1 MLDGLCGRLVAG
13 GVPLWRAA
21 TGAELLHPLLDARGC
36 RWLRGQGIVKEDYSR
51 DDSDFREDE
60 EWLKSP
66 FYVLAHAPGDG
77 ELRRRLDGS
86 YQRGEFPLLDRF
98 QDEGSTD
105 YLAFA
110 VSYSG
115 RLQFGELQGLLCSFQ
130 TDRPGGFDDAEIE
143 LLRRVATVLA
153 LAIKSI
159 IAVETAGTLM
169 ATYLGEDA
177 GRRVMA
183 GAINRGVAETVR
195 AVLWYSDLEGFT
207 RIADHEP
214 APELI
219 GLLNDY
225 AEAVVGSVHAHGG
238 QVLKFVGDGILGHV
252 PAADGVMPCGRA
264 LDAAAG
270 AIAAAQRLSAERV
283 AAGRTGHRDACG
295 PARRRRALRQHRQ
308 PRPAG
313 LHRGRPGGE
322 RGGADRDLVPLA
334 RAAGD
339 RLLGLRP
346 RRRHGPRSPGLARPL
361 RAQGRAP
368 ARGAVHARPRLV
380 IAAKRAASRP
390 EPSALRRLNSS
401 QKAIARLT
409 RFQPMPL
416 RKAAA

>member
-1 MLDGLCGRLVAG
+1 MRVGLEAADEAEVLDGLCARLVAG

-36 RWLRGQGIVKEDYSR
+36 RWLRGEGILKEDYSR
-51 DDSDFREDE
+51 DGKDFREDE
-60 EWLKSP
+60 EWLRSP

-98 QDEGSTD
+98 QAEGCTD
-105 YLAFA
+105 YLALA
-110 VSYSG
+110 VSYIG

-130 TDRPGGFDDAEIE
+130 TDRPGGFDDVELE
-143 LLRRVATVLA
+143 LLRRLGTVLA

-159 IAVETAGTLM
+159 VAVETAGTLM

-225 AEAVVGSVHAHGG
+225 AEAVVGSIHAHGG
-238 QVLKFVGDGILGHV
+238 QVLKFVGDGILAMF
-252 PAADGVMPCGRA
+252 PLAEGVMPCGRA

-270 AIAAAQRLSAERV
+270 AIAAAQRLSAERL
-283 AAGRTGHRDACG
+283 AAGRTATGMHVALHVGDVLYGNIGSRDRLDFTVVG
-295 PARRRRALRQHRQ
+295 PAVNEVARIETLCRSLEQQVIVSSAFAQDAG
-308 PRPAG
+308 PAS
-313 LHRGRPGGE
+313 
-322 RGGADRDLVPLA
+322 
-334 RAAGD
+334 D
-339 RLLGLRP
+339 RLVSLGRYALKGVR
-346 RRRHGPRSPGLARPL
+346 
-361 RAQGRAP
+361 
-368 ARGAVHARPRLV
+368 
-380 IAAKRAASRP
+380 RP
-390 EPSALRRLNSS
+390 EELFTLDPGS
-401 QKAIARLT
+401 
-409 RFQPMPL
+409 
-416 RKAAA
+416 

>member
-1 MLDGLCGRLVAG
+1 MSEIEAEITRWLVRVGLEAADEAAVLDGLCGRLVAA

-36 RWLRGQGIVKEDYSR
+36 RWVRGQGIVKEDYSR
-51 DDSDFREDE
+51 DGSDFRDDE
-60 EWLKSP
+60 EWLRSP
-66 FYVLAHAPGDG
+66 FYVLANTPGDG

-86 YQRGEFPLLDRF
+86 YRRGEFPLLDRF
-98 QDEGSTD
+98 QDDGSTD

-130 TDRPGGFDDAEIE
+130 TDRQGGFDDAEIE
-143 LLRRVATVLA
+143 LLRRLATVLA
-153 LAIKSI
+153 LTFKSI

-183 GAINRGVAETVR
+183 GAINRGVAETVG

-225 AEAVVGSVHAHGG
+225 AEVVVASIHAHGG
-238 QVLKFVGDGILGHV
+238 QVLKFIGDGILGMF
-252 PAADGVMPCGRA
+252 PLADGAMPCSRA

-270 AIAAAQRLSAERV
+270 AIAAAQVLSTERV
-283 AAGRTGHRDACG
+283 AAGRPATDMHVALHVGDVLYGNIGSRDRLDFTVVGPAVNEVARIEALCRSLEQQVIVSSAFADAAG
-295 PARRRRALRQHRQ
+295 PAR
-308 PRPAG
+308 
-313 LHRGRPGGE
+313 E
-322 RGGADRDLVPLA
+322 
-334 RAAGD
+334 
-339 RLLGLRP
+339 
-346 RRRHGPRSPGLARPL
+346 
-361 RAQGRAP
+361 
-368 ARGAVHARPRLV
+368 RLV
-380 IAAKRAASRP
+380 SLGRYALKGVRRP
-390 EPSALRRLNSS
+390 EELFTPDPGS
-401 QKAIARLT
+401 
-409 RFQPMPL
+409 
-416 RKAAA
+416 

>member
-1 MLDGLCGRLVAG
+1 MTVPAAASVRPLREIRSLSEVEAEITRWLVRVGLEAADEAEVLDGLCARLVAG
-13 GVPLWRAA
+13 GSAAVARGHRRRAA
-21 TGAELLHPLLDARGC
+21 APAARRARLPLAAWPGHRQGGLFAR
-36 RWLRGQGIVKEDYSR
+36 RQRL
-51 DDSDFREDE
+51 
-60 EWLKSP
+60 P
-66 FYVLAHAPGDG
+66 
-77 ELRRRLDGS
+77 RRRGVAEEPVLRPGPRARRRRAQAPAGRV
-86 YQRGEFPLLDRF
+86 YRRGEFPLLDRF
-98 QDEGSTD
+98 QAEGSTD
-105 YLAFA
+105 YLALA

-143 LLRRVATVLA
+143 LLRRLATVLA

-238 QVLKFVGDGILGHV
+238 QVLKFIGDGILAMF
-252 PAADGVMPCGRA
+252 PLADGVMPCGRA

-270 AIAAAQRLSAERV
+270 AIAAAHRLSAERV
-283 AAGRTGHRDACG
+283 AAGRPATGMHVALHVGDVLYGNIGSRDRLDFTVVGPAVNEVARIETLCRSLEQQVIVSSAFAQDAG
-295 PARRRRALRQHRQ
+295 PAR
-308 PRPAG
+308 
-313 LHRGRPGGE
+313 
-322 RGGADRDLVPLA
+322 
-334 RAAGD
+334 D
-339 RLLGLRP
+339 RLVSLGRYALKGVR
-346 RRRHGPRSPGLARPL
+346 
-361 RAQGRAP
+361 
-368 ARGAVHARPRLV
+368 
-380 IAAKRAASRP
+380 RP
-390 EPSALRRLNSS
+390 EELFTLDPGS
-401 QKAIARLT
+401 
-409 RFQPMPL
+409 
-416 RKAAA
+416 